1 MGDNGVLLK
10 TENVTKRFGGLSA
23 LTEVDIR
30 VQQGE
35 IVGLIGPNG
44 SGKTTLF
51 NCISGFYRPE
61 VGRIFLG
68 AEEITRLEP
77 HQVARRGISRTFQLA
92 KLFYNLT
99 AKDNILVAKHL
110 TRKAGFL
117 ASLVKTRKYRED
129 EAVAFE
135 EAERLL
141 ALVGLSDKRD
151 HAAKDLPYGSQR
163 LLTLAIA
170 LSSDPKLLL
179 LDEPT
184 AGMNQKEAGKLAEV
198 LTAVNQKGVSLF
210 LVEHNMRFVMGL
222 VGRVIVLNYGRVIC
236 EGLPD
241 QVRKDQTVIDAYLG
255 GAI

>member
-1 MGDNGVLLK
+1 MGENGILLK

-23 LTEVDIR
+23 LTEVEISIKR
-30 VQQGE
+30 GE

-51 NCISGFYRPE
+51 NCISGFYKPDA
-61 VGRIFLG
+61 GRVFLE

-99 AKDNILVAKHL
+99 AVDNILVAKHL

-117 ASLVKTRKYRED
+117 ASLVKTRKYRDD
-129 EAVAFE
+129 ELAALE
-135 EAERLL
+135 ETEHLL
-141 ALVGLSDKRD
+141 ALVGLSEKRD
-151 HAAKDLPYGSQR
+151 HTAKDLPYGSQR

-170 LSSDPKLLL
+170 LSSNPKLIL

-184 AGMNQKEAGKLAEV
+184 AGMNQKEAGKLSEV
-198 LTAVNQKGVSLF
+198 LNTVNQKGVSLF

-222 VGRVIVLNYGRVIC
+222 AERVIVLNYGRVIC
-236 EGLPD
+236 EGLPE
-241 QVRKDQTVIDAYLG
+241 QVRKDQAVIDAYLG

>member
-1 MGDNGVLLK
+1 MGENGILLK

-23 LTEVDIR
+23 LTEVEISIKR
-30 VQQGE
+30 GE

-51 NCISGFYRPE
+51 NCISGFYKPDA
-61 VGRIFLG
+61 GRVFLE

-99 AKDNILVAKHL
+99 AVDNILVAKHL

-117 ASLVKTRKYRED
+117 ASLVKTRKYRDD
-129 EAVAFE
+129 ELAALV
-135 EAERLL
+135 EAEHLL
-141 ALVGLSDKRD
+141 ALVGLSEKRD
-151 HAAKDLPYGSQR
+151 HTAKDLPYGSQR

-170 LSSDPKLLL
+170 LSSNPKLIL

-184 AGMNQKEAGKLAEV
+184 AGMNQKEAGKLSEV
-198 LTAVNQKGVSLF
+198 LTTVNQKGVSLF

-222 VGRVIVLNYGRVIC
+222 AERVIVLNYGRVIC
-236 EGLPD
+236 EGLPE
-241 QVRKDQTVIDAYLG
+241 QVRKDQAVIDAYLG

>member
-1 MGDNGVLLK
+1 MGDNGLLLK

-23 LTEVDIR
+23 LTEVGISLQR
-30 VQQGE
+30 GE

-51 NCISGFYRPE
+51 NCISGFYKPE
-61 VGRIFLG
+61 VGRIYLES
-68 AEEITRLEP
+68 EEITRLEP

-99 AKDNILVAKHL
+99 AVDNILVAKHL

-129 EAVAFE
+129 EISALE
-135 EAERLL
+135 EAEVLL
-141 ALVGLSDKRD
+141 TLVGLADKRE
-151 HAAKDLPYGSQR
+151 HVAKDLPYGSQR

-170 LSSDPKLLL
+170 LSSNPKLLL

-184 AGMNQKEAGKLAEV
+184 AGMNQKEAGKLSEV
-198 LTAVNQKGVSLF
+198 LTTVNQKGVSLF

-222 VGRVIVLNYGRVIC
+222 VQRVIVLNYGRVIC

>member
-1 MGDNGVLLK
+1 MGDSGLLLK

-23 LTEVDIR
+23 LTEVGISIQR
-30 VQQGE
+30 GE

-51 NCISGFYRPE
+51 NCISGFYKPE
-61 VGRIFLG
+61 AGKVFLE

-77 HQVARRGISRTFQLA
+77 HQVTRRGISRTFQLA

-99 AKDNILVAKHL
+99 AVDNILVAKHL

-117 ASLVKTRKYRED
+117 ASLLKTRNYRED
-129 EAVAFE
+129 ELAALE
-135 EAERLL
+135 EAESLL
-141 ALVGLSDKRD
+141 ALLGLSDKRD
-151 HAAKDLPYGSQR
+151 HVAKDLPYGSQR

-170 LSSDPKLLL
+170 LSSNPKLLL

-184 AGMNQKEAGKLAEV
+184 AGMNQKEAGKLSEV
-198 LTAVNQKGVSLF
+198 LTTVNQKGVSLF

-222 VGRVIVLNYGRVIC
+222 AQRVIVLNYGRVIC
-236 EGLPD
+236 EGLPE
-241 QVRKDQTVIDAYLG
+241 QVRKDPTVIDAYLG

>member
-1 MGDNGVLLK
+1 MGENGILLK

-23 LTEVDIR
+23 LTEVEISIKR
-30 VQQGE
+30 GE

-51 NCISGFYRPE
+51 NCISGFYKPDA
-61 VGRIFLG
+61 GRVFLE

-99 AKDNILVAKHL
+99 AVDNILVAKHL

-129 EAVAFE
+129 ELAALE
-135 EAERLL
+135 EAEHLL

-151 HAAKDLPYGSQR
+151 HTAKDLPYGSQR

-170 LSSDPKLLL
+170 LSSNPKLIL

-184 AGMNQKEAGKLAEV
+184 AGMNQKEAGKLSEV
-198 LTAVNQKGVSLF
+198 LTSVNQKGVSLF

-222 VGRVIVLNYGRVIC
+222 AERVIVLNYGRVIC
-236 EGLPD
+236 EGLPE
-241 QVRKDQTVIDAYLG
+241 QVRKDQAVIDAYLG

>member
-10 TENVTKRFGGLSA
+10 TEYVTKRFGGLSA
-23 LTEVDIR
+23 LTEVGISLQR
-30 VQQGE
+30 GE

-61 VGRIFLG
+61 AGRIFLES
-68 AEEITRLEP
+68 EEITRLEP

-99 AKDNILVAKHL
+99 AVDNVLVAKHL

-129 EAVAFE
+129 EISALE
-135 EAERLL
+135 EAEGLL
-141 ALVGLSDKRD
+141 ALVGLADKRD

-170 LSSDPKLLL
+170 LSSSPKLVL

-184 AGMNQKEAGKLAEV
+184 AGMNQKEAGKLSEV
-198 LTAVNQKGVSLF
+198 LTTVNQKGVSLF

-222 VGRVIVLNYGRVIC
+222 VQRVIVLNYGRVIC
-236 EGLPD
+236 EGLPE
-241 QVRKDQTVIDAYLG
+241 QVRKDPTVIDAYLG

>member
-23 LTEVDIR
+23 LTEVGISLR
-30 VQQGE
+30 RGE

-51 NCISGFYRPE
+51 NCISGFYKPE
-61 VGRIFLG
+61 AGRIFLES
-68 AEEITRLEP
+68 EEITRLEP

-92 KLFYNLT
+92 KLFYNLS
-99 AKDNILVAKHL
+99 AVDNILVAKHL

-117 ASLVKTRKYRED
+117 SSLVKTRKYRED
-129 EAVAFE
+129 EISALE
-135 EAERLL
+135 EAEGLL
-141 ALVGLSDKRD
+141 ALVGLTDKKD

-170 LSSDPKLLL
+170 LSSSPKLLL

-184 AGMNQKEAGKLAEV
+184 AGMNQKEAGKLSEV
-198 LTAVNQKGVSLF
+198 LTSFNEKGVSLF

-222 VGRVIVLNYGRVIC
+222 VQRVIVLNYGRVIC
-236 EGLPD
+236 EGLPE
-241 QVRKDQTVIDAYLG
+241 QVRKDQTVIEAYLG

>member
-1 MGDNGVLLK
+1 MGENGILLK

-23 LTEVDIR
+23 LTEVEISIKR
-30 VQQGE
+30 GE

-51 NCISGFYRPE
+51 NCISGFYKPDA
-61 VGRIFLG
+61 GRVFLE

-99 AKDNILVAKHL
+99 AVDNILVAKHL

-117 ASLVKTRKYRED
+117 ASLVKTRKYRDD
-129 EAVAFE
+129 ELAALE
-135 EAERLL
+135 ETEHLL
-141 ALVGLSDKRD
+141 ALVGLSEKRD
-151 HAAKDLPYGSQR
+151 HTAKDLPYGSQR

-170 LSSDPKLLL
+170 LSSNPKLIL

-184 AGMNQKEAGKLAEV
+184 AGMNQKEAGKLSEV
-198 LTAVNQKGVSLF
+198 LTTVNQKGVSLF

-222 VGRVIVLNYGRVIC
+222 AERVIVLNYGRVIC
-236 EGLPD
+236 EGLPE
-241 QVRKDQTVIDAYLG
+241 QVRKDQAVIDAYLG

>member
-1 MGDNGVLLK
+1 MGDSALLLK

-23 LTEVDIR
+23 LTEVEISIQR
-30 VQQGE
+30 GE

-51 NCISGFYRPE
+51 NCISGFYKPE
-61 VGRIFLG
+61 AGKVFLES
-68 AEEITRLEP
+68 EEITRLEP

-99 AKDNILVAKHL
+99 TVDNILVAKHL

-117 ASLVKTRKYRED
+117 ASLVKTRTYKED
-129 EAVAFE
+129 ELAALE

-141 ALVGLSDKRD
+141 ALVGLSEKRD
-151 HAAKDLPYGSQR
+151 YAAKDLPYGSQR
-163 LLTLAIA
+163 LLSLAIA
-170 LSSDPKLLL
+170 LSSGPKLLL

-184 AGMNQKEAGKLAEV
+184 AGMNQKEARKLSEV
-198 LTAVNQKGVSLF
+198 LTTVNQEGVSLF

-222 VGRVIVLNYGRVIC
+222 AQRVIVLNYGRVIC
-236 EGLPD
+236 EGLPE
-241 QVRKDQTVIDAYLG
+241 QVRKDQTVVDAYLG

>member
-23 LTEVDIR
+23 LTEVGISLQR
-30 VQQGE
+30 GE

-51 NCISGFYRPE
+51 NCISGFYKPE
-61 VGRIFLG
+61 AGKIFLDS
-68 AEEITRLEP
+68 EEITRLEP
-77 HQVARRGISRTFQLA
+77 HQVARRGVSRTFQLA

-99 AKDNILVAKHL
+99 ALDNILVAKHL

-117 ASLVKTRKYRED
+117 ASLVKTRKYRDD
-129 EAVAFE
+129 EHSALE

-141 ALVGLSDKRD
+141 ALVGLADKKG

-170 LSSDPKLLL
+170 LSSSPKLLL

-184 AGMNQKEAGKLAEV
+184 AGMNQQEAGKLAEV
-198 LTAVNQKGVSLF
+198 LTTVNQRGVSLF

-222 VGRVIVLNYGRVIC
+222 VRRVIVLNYGRVIC
-236 EGLPD
+236 EGLPE

>member
-1 MGDNGVLLK
+1 MGDNALLLK

-23 LTEVDIR
+23 LTEVGISLG
-30 VQQGE
+30 QGE

-51 NCISGFYRPE
+51 NCISGFYKPE
-61 VGRIFLG
+61 VGRIFLE

-99 AKDNILVAKHL
+99 AVDNILVAKHL

-117 ASLVKTRKYRED
+117 ASLVKNRKYRED
-129 EAVAFE
+129 EVAALE
-135 EAERLL
+135 EAERLM

-170 LSSDPKLLL
+170 LSSNPKLLL

-184 AGMNQKEAGKLAEV
+184 AGMNQKEAGKLSEV
-198 LTAVNQKGVSLF
+198 LTAVNRKGVSLF

-222 VGRVIVLNYGRVIC
+222 VQRVIVLNYGRVIC
-236 EGLPD
+236 EGLPEE
-241 QVRKDQTVIDAYLG
+241 VRKDQTVIEAYLG
-255 GAI
+255 GTL